1 MLHVRFTMYVFMYV
15 NKVKLRANKVLRI
28 PNAGHRPNRKL
39 LASGEACPIET
50 EPELLDRPVRS

>member
-1 MLHVRFTMYVFMYV
+1 MYVFMYV
-15 NKVKLRANKVLRI
+15 NKVKLRANKVLRV